1 MELVDLVELVELV
14 DLVKVGLIVDGL
26 LWRPPAVLAIVNL
39 WTAHSRLSDY
49 PNYHLV
55 HLERVNLCR
64 AMIGC
69 CLLVGLDSNGLDPIG
84 LSIWRP
90 W

>member
-26 LWRPPAVLAIVNL
+26 VWRPPAVLAIVNL
-39 WTAHSRLSDY
+39 WAAHSRLYDY

-64 AMIGC
+64 AMTLSVAIG
-69 CLLVGLDSNGLDPIG
+69 LAPFVAIGLDPMC
-84 LSIWRP
+84 
-90 W
+90 

>member
-26 LWRPPAVLAIVNL
+26 VWRPPAVLSHVNL
-39 WTAHSRLSDY
+39 RAAHSRFYDY
-49 PNYHLV
+49 HNYQVV
-55 HLERVNLCR
+55 HLEPVNLCR
-64 AMIGC
+64 AIGW
-69 CLLVGLDSNGLDPIG
+69 CLLVGVDSNALDSIG
-84 LSIWRP
+84 ISIWRP